1 MLIEPRSLRNAMPYV
16 LSCPTCSRAS
26 RASYLSARVSRVLR
40 TLLVPHMSYAL
51 RFPVPLV
58 PRVVRALLLL
68 ISHLLQVLQA

>member
-1 MLIEPRSLRNAMPYV
+1 MLFVPRALRSVMPYV
-16 LSCPTCSRAS
+16 LSCPKCSHAS

-40 TLLVPHMSYAL
+40 TLLVPHVSYAL
-51 RFPVPLV
+51 RFPVLLV

>member
-1 MLIEPRSLRNAMPYV
+1 MLFVPRALRSVMPYV
-16 LSCPTCSRAS
+16 LSCPKCSRAS

-58 PRVVRALLLL
+58 PRVVGALLLL